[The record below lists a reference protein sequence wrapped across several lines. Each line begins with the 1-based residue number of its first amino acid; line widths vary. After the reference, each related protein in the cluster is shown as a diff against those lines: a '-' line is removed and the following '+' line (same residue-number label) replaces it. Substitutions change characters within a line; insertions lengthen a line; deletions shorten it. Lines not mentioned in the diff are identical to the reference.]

1 MHLLRPDG
9 GTRQNQAQIPPDEGT
24 PGPALHF
31 HPRDGE
37 RPAPA
42 GRRGANSLPARLPYG
57 AITFGNVLDPAAAVS
72 RAKSL
77 PRHRSLLSS
86 LGTDPGTGYLAP
98 AGNPNP
104 AMEA

>member
-1 MHLLRPDG
+1 M
-9 GTRQNQAQIPPDEGT
+9 
-24 PGPALHF
+24 
-31 HPRDGE
+31 
-37 RPAPA
+37 
-42 GRRGANSLPARLPYG
+42 G

>member
-1 MHLLRPDG
+1 MVALGNEGP
-9 GTRQNQAQIPPDEGT
+9 GTARYN
-24 PGPALHF
+24 
-31 HPRDGE
+31 
-37 RPAPA
+37 
-42 GRRGANSLPARLPYG
+42 ANWDYLDKAM
-57 AITFGNVLDPAAAVS
+57 GNALDPAAAVS